1 MLFWCSCLLINNCT
15 EEYSSMLSGAY
26 RCLLKRGPGSK
37 VPNLFSQRCYLCLIS
52 ADFEEKQSIP
62 SCTFHWNCY
71 ETKAPHSLEGEC
83 LTAQL
88 NINKKFIEFLGGNQ
102 LFLEKKETNN
112 NRKESRHSLQ
122 SDTEK
127 EDRTQDRKHHS
138 KKKDRTLKRDSTLS
152 GKKTTIGGRREYEH
166 SEMLTDMRNVW
177 QASKQMHLG
186 LQFIAC

>member
-1 MLFWCSCLLINNCT
+1 M
-15 EEYSSMLSGAY
+15 
-26 RCLLKRGPGSK
+26 
-37 VPNLFSQRCYLCLIS
+37 
-52 ADFEEKQSIP
+52 
-62 SCTFHWNCY
+62 
-71 ETKAPHSLEGEC
+71 
-83 LTAQL
+83 
-88 NINKKFIEFLGGNQ
+88 
-102 LFLEKKETNN
+102 
-112 NRKESRHSLQ
+112 
-122 SDTEK
+122 